1 MRAMRWWSGC
11 GIVVLSTVLGCGG
24 SSDSKDPTLVDVW
37 FVQKI
42 KVGGAELAGVD
53 GFFQVRQNRSVRGF
67 LAYETTVG
75 TATVARSADFTGS
88 LKASDGNLELNLKA
102 DRTQDEVVLSDLQ
115 LTTEGAT
122 RTYQVS
128 EVGKTL
134 SFKIVAGSVSVE
146 LEFLGLLGTWTLS
159 ALVEDGATVPTASG
173 SLELADS
180 GTYSMIRTKPTTAG
194 TNTVQASG
202 SYEVQRSAQGEIGLE
217 LKQRQPAVISIPC
230 TFALALHSL
239 DLTCTTT
246 LGAVSV
252 VTEER
257 YSRP

>member
-134 SFKIVAGSVSVE
+134 SFKIEAGSVSVE

-159 ALVEDGATVPTASG
+159 ALVETRLSYYPNG
-173 SLELADS
+173 SD
-180 GTYSMIRTKPTTAG
+180 IDKD
-194 TNTVQASG
+194 
-202 SYEVQRSAQGEIGLE
+202 
-217 LKQRQPAVISIPC
+217 
-230 TFALALHSL
+230 ALAEAIAKILTLTAYTELEDHFL
-239 DLTCTTT
+239 DGIAQLE
-246 LGAVSV
+246 GHV
-252 VTEER
+252 VITPVVEQSGR
-257 YSRP
+257 